1 MSPPVN
7 VYCCVEV
14 SVHLEPT
21 FATERPLSQGEIFF
35 NSATSRA
42 GLRSWQPLV
51 KLLDFLAC
59 LLCDILENG
68 QEVGKAQVVNLPA
81 PQLLHGF
88 DVQLLKA
95 HNVIFFAQVVGK
107 SPVVVSPL
115 IGNMPMHFGKM

>member
-1 MSPPVN
+1 MNVN
-7 VYCCVEV
+7 RCVEV
-14 SVHLEPT
+14 SVYFKT
-21 FATERPLSQGEIFF
+21 TWATERSFSQGQVFF
-35 NSATSRA
+35 DPATGGA

-59 LLCDILENG
+59 LLCDILEDG
-68 QEVGKAQVVNLPA
+68 QEVGKAQVFNLPA

-95 HNVIFFAQVVGK
+95 HNVIFFAQLMGK